1 MAARGDDP
9 KGIVRDRETNLRI
22 DLPIAERDL
31 WMNGMTR
38 KRFAQHHKERFR
50 IFGAY
55 TYQAGQPEAVRQEF
69 EKAIGMTV
77 EECIA
82 ESE

>member
-1 MAARGDDP
+1 
-9 KGIVRDRETNLRI
+9 
-22 DLPIAERDL
+22 
-31 WMNGMTR
+31 MTR

-77 EECIA
+77 EDCIA